1 MPFAGTYVAGM
12 SEAPVTVV
20 TGANSG
26 IGRATAIHLARSGH
40 TVYGTVRAVSKA
52 AKLQAMAEQA
62 GVEVHLAE
70 LDVAEDDSVRAGF
83 ADILG
88 RAGRVD
94 NLVNNAGVGGNAVV
108 EEATSEL
115 YLDVMNINLCGAVR
129 CLREVLPGMRERGAG
144 CIVNITS
151 VTGRI
156 AAIAQQPYVASKWA
170 FEGMSEGLA
179 QEVAP
184 FGIRVAIVEP
194 GVTKSAIFAKTID
207 APNSTGAYDAPYR
220 RMFQF
225 YAAGIAQATD
235 PFEVGEVVRHAI
247 ETDDPQLRYQVSWGG
262 AELVQRRA
270 TMDDRDWVALGAI
283 EDDAEYYRR
292 FQELF
297 DLDIAPG

>member
-1 MPFAGTYVAGM
+1 M
-12 SEAPVTVV
+12 SEPEPVTVV

-26 IGRATAIHLARSGH
+26 IGRATAIHLASHGH
-40 TVYGTVRAVSKA
+40 TVYGTVRALAKA
-52 AKLQAMAEQA
+52 DKLRALAEQA
-62 GVEVHLAE
+62 GVEVQLAE
-70 LDVAEDDSVRAGF
+70 LDVAEDQSVRDGF
-83 ADILG
+83 ADILERTG
-88 RAGRVD
+88 QVD

-108 EEATSEL
+108 EEATPEL

-129 CLREVLPGMRERGAG
+129 CLREVLPGMRERGTG

-179 QEVAP
+179 QELAP

-235 PFEVGEVVRHAI
+235 PFEVGEVVRYAI

-262 AELVQRRA
+262 RELVERRA
-270 TMDDRDWVALGAI
+270 TMDDRDWVALGSLA
-283 EDDAEYYRR
+283 DDDEYYRR
-292 FQELF
+292 FHELF
-297 DLDIAPG
+297 GLDITPR